1 MAGAVRMQGPS
12 RLALAAGRDR
22 LEMLLAAVGT
32 DAARFAQDLFGVTDL
47 VAANGPLRRALTE
60 SSRDPQDRAALAARL
75 LQGKVSGPALD
86 LVSGL
91 VRTQWSQASDLTEA
105 LESLAVSAELYGAER
120 AGRLDRVED
129 ELFRFSRTVAG
140 DVTLRDAFAV
150 RTPGAERKRQLA
162 TALLSGKVAPETLR
176 LSVQAAGSP
185 RGRRVE
191 QVLEQYLEA
200 AAARRSQL
208 VAEVVAATPL
218 TEAQRTRLAAA
229 LRRLYGREIRINL
242 DLDPEVIGGLR
253 IMVAGELI
261 DSTVLSRLNTARR
274 TIAG

>member
-12 RLALAAGRDR
+12 RAAQAAGQDR
-22 LEMLLAAVGT
+22 LEMLLAAAGT

-47 VAANGPLRRALTE
+47 VATNGPLRRALTE
-60 SSRDPQDRAALAARL
+60 SSREPQDRAALATRL

-91 VRTQWSQASDLTEA
+91 VRSQWSDASDLTEA
-105 LESLAVSAELYGAER
+105 LEGLAVSAELYGAER

-140 DVTLRDAFAV
+140 DVTLRDAFAI
-150 RTPGAERKRQLA
+150 RTPGAQRKRQLV
-162 TALLSGKVAPETLR
+162 TSLLSGKVAPETLR

-191 QVLEQYLEA
+191 QVLELFLEA

-218 TEAQRTRLAAA
+218 TEAQRDRLAAA
-229 LRRLYGREIRINL
+229 LRRLYGRDIRINL
-242 DLDPEVIGGLR
+242 DLDPEVMGGLR

-274 TIAG
+274 TVAG